1 MAPLLASLLLLPLA
15 VHGLAVPWAR
25 KGGKKFELQRAKCE
39 AFQGASPDVASENYL
54 SLSRADNL
62 TSRSST
68 FFDNVRRV
76 NNPEMYAKRDALVK
90 RQIGQLS
97 TALGGA
103 EYLVDIRF
111 GDRDVKAILD
121 TGSSDTWLIQEGFQC
136 TDTQGNPVDASQCKF
151 GPAYNGGFE
160 QIPDENFMVGYGN
173 GEFVTGLMGYQD
185 VTIGGITVPR
195 QKVCLTSVH
204 PASSS

>member
-1 MAPLLASLLLLPLA
+1 MAPTILSLLLLPLA
-15 VHGLAVPWAR
+15 VSGIAVPWAK
-25 KGGKKFELQRAKCE
+25 KGGKKYELQKAAHE
-39 AFQGASPDVASENYL
+39 AWQGASADVASENWL

-76 NNPEMYAKRDALVK
+76 NNPGLYHKRDAIVK
-90 RQIGQLS
+90 RQVGQLS

-103 EYLVDIRF
+103 EYIVDIRF

-121 TGSSDTWLIQEGFQC
+121 TGSSDTWLVQDGFTC
-136 TDTQGNPVDASQCKF
+136 TDAQGNPVDASSCAF
-151 GPAYNGGFE
+151 GPTYDGGFAE

-173 GEFVTGLMGYQD
+173 GEFVTGNMGFQD

-195 QKVCLTSVH
+195 AKVCLGNAVL
-204 PASSS
+204 